1 MTQTPTPLF
10 PYGMATLRY
19 RLLPG
24 PIDLAPLRV
33 LASRRLQW
41 KAWSVTFSV
50 LGASHAVGLERG
62 EDRLTE
68 LLACVSG
75 VGVGVPVI
83 QADAGE
89 MTRLCLHAE
98 GLVCEIQLSPFAL
111 TESAELLLECAA
123 ESRLEVAYPAC
134 ADAATPYTRIGWRTT
149 AAALTVET
157 VHTYPEESR
166 GVRSRTVFRE
176 EAAST

>member
-1 MTQTPTPLF
+1 MTRTPAPLF
-10 PYGMATLRY
+10 PYGLATLRY

-24 PIDLAPLRV
+24 RVDLAPLRV
-33 LASRRLQW
+33 LASRRLPW
-41 KAWSVTFSV
+41 NAWSVTFSV
-50 LGASHAVGLERG
+50 LGASHAVSLTRG

-75 VGVGVPVI
+75 VGVGVPVM
-83 QADAGE
+83 QANDGG

-98 GLVCEIQLSPFAL
+98 GLVCEIQLRPFAL

-123 ESRLEVAYPAC
+123 ESRLDVAYPAC
-134 ADAATPYTRIGWRTT
+134 ADAETPYTRIGWRAT
-149 AAALTVET
+149 AAALIVET
-157 VHTYPEESR
+157 VHTYPEEGL

-176 EAAST
+176 ETASE